1 MLRGIAWLLGALW
14 LNVAAAAP
22 LIPPSVD
29 KPAVSIIIDD
39 MGTRLAAGLRVVNL
53 PGPVACSFLPRA
65 PHTHYLALAAHSRN
79 KEVMLHLPMQ
89 PIAHRPLD
97 PGGLTLDMTQHQL
110 VQTLQRDLA
119 LVPHVTGVNNH
130 MGSLLTQHP
139 GHMLWLMRA
148 LKHDGPLF
156 FVDSRTTART
166 VALQVARENHV
177 PSVKRDVFLDDD
189 RHPDAIRAQFM
200 RLVGIAEK
208 RGNAVAIGHPYPET
222 LAVLEQMIPQLAD
235 RGIRLVPLST
245 LIPREEPR
253 SETWQASLSPSPQ
266 AARNSKP

>member
-1 MLRGIAWLLGALW
+1 MLRTFTWLIGLVWLQAAIAGPAS
-14 LNVAAAAP
+14 AP
-22 LIPPSVD
+22 STDTPV
-29 KPAVSIIIDD
+29 VSIIIDD
-39 MGTRLAAGLRVVNL
+39 MGTRLAAGLRAVQL
-53 PGPVACSFLPRA
+53 PGPVAYSFLPRA
-65 PHTHYLALAAHSRN
+65 PHTHYLAQAAYKRH
-79 KEVMLHLPMQ
+79 KEIMLHLPMQ
-89 PIAHRPLD
+89 PIEHRRLD
-97 PGGLTLDMTQHQL
+97 PGGLTLHMTHSQVVRT
-110 VQTLQRDLA
+110 VQQDLA

-139 GHMLWLMRA
+139 GHMLWLMQT
-148 LKHDGPLF
+148 LKHDGGLF

-166 VALQVARENHV
+166 VALQVARENHI

-189 RHPDAIRAQFM
+189 LHPAAIRAQFM

-208 RGNAVAIGHPYPET
+208 QGSAVAIGHPHPQT
-222 LAVLEQMIPQLAD
+222 LAVLEEMIPQLSGL
-235 RGIRLVPLST
+235 GIRLVPLST